1 MAIFVSDLMKD
12 GALPVQ
18 GSNTGL
24 GSVTARVF
32 IPAGTTL
39 TDGDFIRIARL
50 ETQLPLQALVIRASD
65 LDGGGSPALTA
76 SLGYERAVK
85 NPRKAYNAST
95 NPYITGTSV
104 GDDTDYFIASGAA
117 PLQAGGVFRVEA
129 GQSGLANEFANS
141 GVITGTVDLVYEI
154 TATANGASAADGYID
169 VTLEYSGKLGTP
181 GEFNSNNPYN
191 YENETANV

>member
-1 MAIFVSDLMKD
+1 MAIYVSDLMKD

-65 LDGGGSPALTA
+65 LDGGGSPALAA

-85 NPRKAYNAST
+85 NPRKVFNVTT

-104 GDDTDYFIASGAA
+104 GDDTDYFVVAGAV
-117 PLQAGGVFRVEA
+117 PLQAGGVFRAVS
-129 GQSGLANEFANS
+129 GQAALDNEFANS

-154 TATANGASAADGYID
+154 TATANGPTAADGFID
-169 VTLEYSGKLGTP
+169 VTLEYIGKLGTP
-181 GEFNSNNPYN
+181 GQFNSNNPYN
-191 YENETANV
+191 YTNETANV